1 MAAFFAEQATQP
13 QTLCDW
19 VKNFR
24 IKKVQMKR
32 KLRSG
37 GDLRVCAILSRAL
50 ISAEQELRRKQQERF
65 SRWLELQNKF
75 VQKTGQDEHL
85 GYIPNNESYHYQQR
99 HLNEIENGG
108 VISMNEEE
116 VHRRKEITDLW
127 KYELSGLDSF
137 MKNISKKNQVLH
149 HQQPQPCVVQS

>member
-1 MAAFFAEQATQP
+1 MAAYFAEQITQP

-65 SRWLELQNKF
+65 SRWLELQNKL
-75 VQKTGQDEHL
+75 VEKATTQEND
-85 GYIPNNESYHYQQR
+85 GYVPNNESYHYEQ
-99 HLNEIENGG
+99 NGG
-108 VISMNEEE
+108 DRGKKENNE
-116 VHRRKEITDLW
+116 VTSKRQKEITDLW

-137 MKNISKKNQVLH
+137 MKNISSSRNTSSH
-149 HQQPQPCVVQS
+149 NARSQPQTCVVQS

>member
-1 MAAFFAEQATQP
+1 MAAFFAEQTTQP

-75 VQKTGQDEHL
+75 VQKTAEEDEDV

-99 HLNEIENGG
+99 HHNEIGNG
-108 VISMNEEE
+108 VISMSQEE
-116 VHRRKEITDLW
+116 VNRRKEITDLW

-137 MKNISKKNQVLH
+137 MKNISNNNQDLH

>member
-1 MAAFFAEQATQP
+1 MAAFFAEQTTQP

-65 SRWLELQNKF
+65 SRWLEMQSKF
-75 VQKTGQDEHL
+75 VQNQKDSHEND
-85 GYIPNNESYHYQQR
+85 GYVPNNESYHYHQQQT
-99 HLNEIENGG
+99 
-108 VISMNEEE
+108 NEEE
-116 VHRRKEITDLW
+116 VDRRKEITDLW

-137 MKNISKKNQVLH
+137 MKNISNKTQELH
-149 HQQPQPCVVQS
+149 QHPQPCVVVQS

>member
-1 MAAFFAEQATQP
+1 MAAFFDEQTTQP

-65 SRWLELQNKF
+65 SRWLELQNTF
-75 VQKTGQDEHL
+75 VQRSGQDEDV

-99 HLNEIENGG
+99 HHNEIENGG
-108 VISMNEEE
+108 AISMNKEE
-116 VHRRKEITDLW
+116 VNRRKEITDLW

-137 MKNISKKNQVLH
+137 MKNISNKDLH
-149 HQQPQPCVVQS
+149 HQQPQPCAVQS